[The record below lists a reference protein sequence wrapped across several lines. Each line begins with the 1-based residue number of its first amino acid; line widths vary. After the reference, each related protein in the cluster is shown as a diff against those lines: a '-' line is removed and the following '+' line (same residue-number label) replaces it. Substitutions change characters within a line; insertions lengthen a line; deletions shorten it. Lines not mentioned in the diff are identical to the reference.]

1 MPGRDDGRRQ
11 RPTQDARGT
20 RVTAIDEYVRSASA
34 TDQAPVVDERQI
46 EREKDL
52 LVQLAGVAAMAA
64 LDVNDPR
71 NHRFLDWLARDLRD
85 RQTPALQ
92 VETGLRAEAF
102 ARRMVARLRE
112 RERLPLEIVAG
123 RPADRAAIAKGGVL
137 QMAPVA
143 AGHRCATMSDLA
155 VAAGTGRELWDE
167 PCERWIELPEG
178 IEAGSYVGLTVA
190 GDSMLPLLH
199 QGDVLLVK
207 LGADIAPG
215 AIVVARHP
223 DDGYV
228 VKRVG
233 TTHSAETE
241 LTSLNP
247 AFAPLRIPRDPSLI
261 VGTVVLTWCSHDRP
275 AVASG

>member
-1 MPGRDDGRRQ
+1 MQGRDDGRRQ

-20 RVTAIDEYVRSASA
+20 RVTANDEYVKSASA
-34 TDQAPVVDERQI
+34 TDQSPVVDEQQI

-52 LVQLAGVAAMAA
+52 LVQLAGAAAMAS

-71 NHRFLDWLARDLRD
+71 HHRFLDWLARDLRD
-85 RQTPALQ
+85 RQTSTEQ

-102 ARRMVARLRE
+102 ARRMVARLRD
-112 RERLPLEIVAG
+112 RERVPLEIVAG

-137 QMAPVA
+137 QMAAIA
-143 AGHRCATMSDLA
+143 AGHRCATLSDLA

-178 IEAGSYVGLTVA
+178 FEEGSYIGLTVA

-199 QGDVLLVK
+199 PGDVLLVK
-207 LGADIAPG
+207 LGADVIAG
-215 AIVVARHP
+215 TIVVARHP

-233 TTHSAETE
+233 ATRGVETE

-261 VGTVVLTWCSHDRP
+261 VGTVVLTWCSHRP
-275 AVASG
+275 TGVAGA